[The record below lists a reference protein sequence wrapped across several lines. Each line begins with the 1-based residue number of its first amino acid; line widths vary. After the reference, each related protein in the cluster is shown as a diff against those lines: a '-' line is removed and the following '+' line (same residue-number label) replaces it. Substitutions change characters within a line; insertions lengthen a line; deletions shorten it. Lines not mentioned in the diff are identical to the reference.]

1 MKNTV
6 NNKIILSSYI
16 LSTIILSGLHNAFG
30 VIYVTANVYNIIMT
44 KAPYYF
50 ITAVREFIQ

>member
-16 LSTIILSGLHNAFG
+16 FSTIILSGLHNSFG
-30 VIYVTANVYNIIMT
+30 VIYITANVRNIIMT
-44 KAPYYF
+44 KAP
-50 ITAVREFIQ
+50 